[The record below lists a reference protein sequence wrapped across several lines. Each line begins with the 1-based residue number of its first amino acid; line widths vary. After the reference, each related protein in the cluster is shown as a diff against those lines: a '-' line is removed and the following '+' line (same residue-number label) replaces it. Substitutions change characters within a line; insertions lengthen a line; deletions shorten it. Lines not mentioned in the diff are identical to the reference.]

1 MAKKGKGHV
10 VARIQ
15 QLRAEGL
22 SKHDAGVLAYRE
34 AGLGKSRAKS
44 GGSGKQ
50 GNRGVGSAGI
60 GL

>member
-1 MAKKGKGHV
+1 MAKKGNGHIV
-10 VARIQ
+10 VRIQ
-15 QLRAEGL
+15 QLRAEGI
-22 SKHDAGVLAYRE
+22 SKRDAGVLAYRE

-50 GNRGVGSAGI
+50 GNRGVGSTDI